1 MLILKLKHIW
11 KPGIVVHAFNPST
24 QETETELIP
33 VTSKQAKVYIM
44 SYKTRVIQKEKPCLK
59 KKNRKTKQKRYF
71 KSPDLS
77 ESRTLSPHRTR
88 DAVQW

>member
-44 SYKTRVIQKEKPCLK
+44 SYKTRVIQKERPCLK
-59 KKNRKTKQKRYF
+59 KKKIAKQNK
-71 KSPDLS
+71 KGISN
-77 ESRTLSPHRTR
+77 HRTF
-88 DAVQW
+88 QSLGH